1 MMKKKKMYKKGGKA
15 KPFKPHMM
23 YDPKSGKGFKANT
36 MADHKRMDKMG
47 YTHSKPKAAYGMKM
61 KKMAMGGKNL
71 KAVDSKKNPGL
82 AKLPTDVRNN
92 MGYMMMGGKVKIK
105 KAPGGMKMGM
115 KNKMMNYAGGG
126 KMLNG
131 MSMQKANKG
140 MKMKYGMGGSYRQL
154 D

>member
-1 MMKKKKMYKKGGKA
+1 MMKKKKMSYNKGGKNQ
-15 KPFKPHMM
+15 MM
-23 YDPKSGKGFKANT
+23 KKSGKLKPV
-36 MADHKRMDKMG
+36 DK
-47 YTHSKPKAAYGMKM
+47 
-61 KKMAMGGKNL
+61 
-71 KAVDSKKNPGL
+71 KKNPGL

-92 MGYMMMGGKVKIK
+92 MGFMMYGGKVD
-105 KAPGGMKMGM
+105 KAPGGMKM

-131 MSMQKANKG
+131 MSMQKAAKG

>member
-1 MMKKKKMYKKGGKA
+1 MKKKKMYKKGGKA

-23 YDPKSGKGFKANT
+23 YDPKTGKGYKANT
-36 MADHKRMDKMG
+36 MADHNRMDKMG
-47 YTHSKPKAAYGMKM
+47 YTHDKPKAAYGMKM

-82 AKLPTDVRNN
+82 AKLPTEVRNK
-92 MGYMMMGGKVKIK
+92 MGYMMYGGKVK
-105 KAPGGMKMGM
+105 KAPGGMKM
-115 KNKMMNYAGGG
+115 KKDMMNYAGGG

-131 MSMQKANKG
+131 MSMQKAAMG
-140 MKMKYGMGGSYRQL
+140 MKMKKGNAGTYRQL

>member
-1 MMKKKKMYKKGGKA
+1 MMKKKKMSYKKGGKL
-15 KPFKPHMM
+15 KPV
-23 YDPKSGKGFKANT
+23 
-36 MADHKRMDKMG
+36 DK
-47 YTHSKPKAAYGMKM
+47 
-61 KKMAMGGKNL
+61 
-71 KAVDSKKNPGL
+71 KKNPGL

-92 MGYMMMGGKVKIK
+92 MGYMMMGGKVKVD

-131 MSMQKANKG
+131 MSMQKAAKG

>member
-15 KPFKPHMM
+15 KPFKSHMM
-23 YDPKSGKGFKANT
+23 YDPKTGKGYKANT
-36 MADHKRMDKMG
+36 MADHNRMDKMG
-47 YTHSKPKAAYGMKM
+47 YTHDKPKAAYGMKM

-71 KAVDSKKNPGL
+71 KPVDKQKNPGL

-92 MGYMMMGGKVKIK
+92 MGYMMYGGKMK
-105 KAPGGMKMGM
+105 KAPGGMKMGT

-131 MSMQKANKG
+131 MSMQKAAMG
-140 MKMKYGMGGSYRQL
+140 MKMKKGSAGTYRQL